1 MPTKPAALKKEKRT
15 EKSCLLKNSLRNIEH
30 NINVLCAKMDG
41 LRPLLSVYGGE
52 DLYRLRRKLRTYYEM
67 ACECRHIATIL
78 ESYYDE
84 EDGV

>member
-1 MPTKPAALKKEKRT
+1 MPAALRNEKRT

-30 NINVLCAKMDG
+30 NIMFC
-41 LRPLLSVYGGE
+41 E

-67 ACECRHIATIL
+67 ACECRHIANIL

>member
-1 MPTKPAALKKEKRT
+1 MLIEELAQEYRT
-15 EKSCLLKNSLRNIEH
+15 HIMFCVPRWTDCAHCFPSMAERICTACAESC
-30 NINVLCAKMDG
+30 A
-41 LRPLLSVYGGE
+41 P
-52 DLYRLRRKLRTYYEM
+52 YYEM

>member
-1 MPTKPAALKKEKRT
+1 M
-15 EKSCLLKNSLRNIEH
+15 KNSLRNIEH
-30 NINVLCAKMDG
+30 NIMFCAPKWTDCAHCFPSMAE
-41 LRPLLSVYGGE
+41 RM
-52 DLYRLRRKLRTYYEM
+52 YRLRRKLRTYYEM

>member
-1 MPTKPAALKKEKRT
+1 MLIEELAQEYRT
-15 EKSCLLKNSLRNIEH
+15 QY
-30 NINVLCAKMDG
+30 NVLCAKMDG

-84 EDGV
+84 ENGV

>member
-1 MPTKPAALKKEKRT
+1 M
-15 EKSCLLKNSLRNIEH
+15 KNSLRNIEH
-30 NINVLCAKMDG
+30 NIMFCVPRWTDCAHCFPSMAE
-41 LRPLLSVYGGE
+41 E

>member
-1 MPTKPAALKKEKRT
+1 MLIEELAQEYRT
-15 EKSCLLKNSLRNIEH
+15 QY
-30 NINVLCAKMDG
+30 NVLCAK
-41 LRPLLSVYGGE
+41 
-52 DLYRLRRKLRTYYEM
+52 M

>member
-1 MPTKPAALKKEKRT
+1 M
-15 EKSCLLKNSLRNIEH
+15 KNSLRNIEH
-30 NINVLCAKMDG
+30 NIMFCVPRWTDG

>member
-1 MPTKPAALKKEKRT
+1 MLIEELAQEYRT
-15 EKSCLLKNSLRNIEH
+15 QY
-30 NINVLCAKMDG
+30 NVLCAKM
-41 LRPLLSVYGGE
+41 LSVYGGE